1 MMSER
6 PKHIADFVR
15 IAGELFQSDRLPP
28 AARAFAPKVFARLQT
43 PSDNGTR
50 LAERYPACAWLA
62 PALESVAHVSP
73 TFATVARLIGSLE
86 PVVGWSRRTS
96 GKDGSPNYIDGH
108 ANAMI
113 CGPGGAES
121 RDDIQLGFS
130 LMMPGVRY
138 PDHGHA
144 PEEAY
149 VLLTAGEFRQQNGEW
164 FDPGIGGGIH
174 NPPGA
179 LHAMRAGDTP
189 FLAIWC
195 LLN

>member
-1 MMSER
+1 
-6 PKHIADFVR
+6 
-15 IAGELFQSDRLPP
+15 
-28 AARAFAPKVFARLQT
+28 
-43 PSDNGTR
+43 
-50 LAERYPACAWLA
+50 
-62 PALESVAHVSP
+62 
-73 TFATVARLIGSLE
+73 
-86 PVVGWSRRTS
+86 
-96 GKDGSPNYIDGH
+96 
-108 ANAMI
+108 MI

-130 LMMPGVRY
+130 LMMPNVRY

-149 VLLTAGEFRQQNGEW
+149 MLMTAGEFRQQNGAW

-179 LHAMRAGDTP
+179 LHAMRSGDAP

>member
-1 MMSER
+1 M
-6 PKHIADFVR
+6 
-15 IAGELFQSDRLPP
+15 Q
-28 AARAFAPKVFARLQT
+28 Q
-43 PSDNGTR
+43 PSDNGVR
-50 LAERYPACAWLA
+50 NAVRYPACEWLG
-62 PALESVAHVSP
+62 PALGAVARVNP

-86 PVVGWSRRTS
+86 PVVGWTRRTS
-96 GKDGSPNYIDGH
+96 GKDGSPNYIEGH
-108 ANAMI
+108 VNGMI

-121 RDDIQLGFS
+121 RDDIQLGIS
-130 LMMPGVRY
+130 LMMPRVRY

-149 VLLTAGEFRQQNGEW
+149 VLMTAGEFRQQNGAW

-174 NPPGA
+174 NPRGA
-179 LHAMRAGDTP
+179 LHAMRSGDAP

>member
-1 MMSER
+1 MSVR
-6 PKHIADFVR
+6 PKDIADFVR
-15 IAGELFQSDRLPP
+15 VAGDLFESDKLPP
-28 AARAFAPKVFARLQT
+28 AARAFAPQVFARLQT

-50 LAERYPACAWLA
+50 RPVRYPACEWLD
-62 PALESVAHVSP
+62 PALESVARVSP
-73 TFATVARLIGSLE
+73 TFATVARLIKSLE
-86 PVVGWSRRTS
+86 PVIGWSRRTS

-108 ANAMI
+108 VNGMI

-130 LMMPGVRY
+130 LMMPDVRY

-149 VLLTAGEFRQQNGEW
+149 VLMTAGEFRQRNGTW

-174 NPPGA
+174 NAPGA
-179 LHAMRAGDTP
+179 LHAMRSGHAP
-189 FLAIWC
+189 FFAIWC

>member
-1 MMSER
+1 MNER
-6 PKHIADFVR
+6 PKPIADFVR
-15 IAGELFQSDRLPP
+15 IAGDLFRSDKLPP
-28 AARAFAPKVFARLQT
+28 AARAFAPQVFARLQT
-43 PSDNGTR
+43 PSDDGKR
-50 LAERYPACAWLA
+50 LTLRYPACEWLD
-62 PALESVAHVSP
+62 PALEPVARVNP
-73 TFATVARLIGSLE
+73 TFATVAQLIKSLE
-86 PVVGWSRRTS
+86 PNVGWSRRTS

-108 ANAMI
+108 VNGMI

-130 LMMPGVRY
+130 LMMPNVRY

-149 VLLTAGEFRQQNGEW
+149 VLMTAGEFRQQNGAW

-179 LHAMRAGDTP
+179 LHAMRSGDAP

>member
-1 MMSER
+1 MHER

-15 IAGELFQSDRLPP
+15 IAGELFQSEKLPA
-28 AARAFAPKVFARLQT
+28 AARAFAPHVFARLQQ
-43 PSDNGTR
+43 PSDNCMR
-50 LAERYPACAWLA
+50 NAVRYPACEWLG
-62 PALESVAHVSP
+62 PALQGVARVNP

-86 PVVGWSRRTS
+86 PVVGWTRRTS

-108 ANAMI
+108 VNGMI

-130 LMMPGVRY
+130 LMMPHVRY

-149 VLLTAGEFRQQNGEW
+149 VLMTAGEFRQQNGAW
-164 FDPGIGGGIH
+164 FDPGIGGGIY
-174 NPPGA
+174 NPRGA
-179 LHAMRAGDTP
+179 LHAMRSGDAP